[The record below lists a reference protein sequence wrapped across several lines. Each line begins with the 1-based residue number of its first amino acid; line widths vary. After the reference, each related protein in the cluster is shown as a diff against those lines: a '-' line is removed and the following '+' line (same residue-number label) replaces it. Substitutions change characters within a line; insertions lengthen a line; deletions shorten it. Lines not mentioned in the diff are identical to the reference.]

1 LQCRG
6 IRGAIAVSVNSRK
19 SILAATKKLLSK
31 MVRVNELETVDIA
44 AILFTTTPD
53 LDAEFPAAATRE
65 LGWPSDLALL
75 CGHEMNVPGALPRC
89 LRVLMLVNTE
99 KVSDEITHV
108 YIGEA
113 KKLKDKPSPAIG
125 GKT

>member
-1 LQCRG
+1 MQCRG
-6 IRGAIAVSVNSRK
+6 IRGAIAVSANNK
-19 SILAATKKLLSK
+19 ESILAATKKLLSK
-31 MVRVNELETVDIA
+31 MVKANEIETDDIA

-89 LRVLMLVNTE
+89 LRVLMIVNTE
-99 KVSDEITHV
+99 KGSAKITHV
-108 YIGEA
+108 YLGEA
-113 KKLKDKPSPAIG
+113 KKLKDKPSPTNG
-125 GKT
+125 GKA